1 MFLHS
6 GASLHGHEFSNRPP
20 SGNHMHATQR
30 LRSALANS
38 PARSLT
44 PTPTSSTERSTSP
57 LPRRFSLQGTGTAPS
72 RPDALR
78 RRPASEISPRKEQV
92 VRFDEEP
99 RILSLVEPPSDDDTF
114 SDGFSDI
121 ASLDGA
127 AQRRSRS
134 RRTPK
139 PAANFLLAYPAPG
152 LRTKQRRFVQIRPR
166 LLLQL
171 QQLSTDKRPK
181 PTLDVLPSRLLTGT
195 HILPR
200 LARRCPELFK
210 LRGHLGL
217 DDLVVARSED
227 FDAPGVDLDVKN
239 LHQRD
244 LLAVISPVVARR
256 EGEKSSA
263 DLAEIVLADG
273 AVWMASSF
281 SNGGFEFR
289 HTDAHGITKT
299 ARWVK
304 KSSKQRASIGSI
316 TSIAGLSSMP
326 CLTSSPCLSSTLC
339 SSSQPCLQ
347 SPPGDYKFT
356 FSMIDPMSRR
366 HPVMATLT
374 PSNLEVLDYYTIPS
388 SSKRPTIRSFPVN
401 EMDDDLPPANDEKVT
416 HPVDEATRTLIAIT
430 SIWVSLRHGK
440 GWPAPSPALTVSP
453 TTTSSESRVSNERR
467 RSNTF
472 PTALTPTPKPSPAAS
487 LPQRARSTGAAYMQ
501 RRQARLGHDTVVNIN
516 PALLESDD
524 EQKAYGQPVAGD
536 KKPGIYRRLRNWG
549 HRITTHAKKH

>member
-6 GASLHGHEFSNRPP
+6 GASLHGHEFSNRQP

-57 LPRRFSLQGTGTAPS
+57 LPRRFSLQGTSTAPS
-72 RPDALR
+72 RPDALK
-78 RRPASEISPRKEQV
+78 RRPVSEISPRKEQV

-121 ASLDGA
+121 ASLDGTTH
-127 AQRRSRS
+127 RRSKS

-139 PAANFLLAYPAPG
+139 PASNFLLAYPAPG
-152 LRTKQRRFVQIRPR
+152 IRTKQRRFVQIRPR

-171 QQLSTDKRPK
+171 QQLSADKRPK

-227 FDAPGVDLDVKN
+227 FDAPGEDLDVKN

-244 LLAVISPVVARR
+244 LVAVISPVVARR

-281 SNGGFEFR
+281 TNGGFEFR
-289 HTDAHGITKT
+289 HIDANGITKT
-299 ARWVK
+299 ARWIN
-304 KSSKQRASIGSI
+304 KSTRQRASVGSI
-316 TSIAGLSSMP
+316 TS
-326 CLTSSPCLSSTLC
+326 
-339 SSSQPCLQ
+339 
-347 SPPGDYKFT
+347 DYKFT

-374 PSNLEVLDYYTIPS
+374 PSNLEVLDYYTNPKPNYRRS
-388 SSKRPTIRSFPVN
+388 TIRSFPVS
-401 EMDDDLPPANDEKVT
+401 EEDDYLPPSPEEKVP
-416 HPVDEATRTLIAIT
+416 HPVDEATRTLISIT

-440 GWPAPSPALTVSP
+440 GWPAPNPSLTASP
-453 TTTSSESRVSNERR
+453 TPASSESRVSNERR

-472 PTALTPTPKPSPAAS
+472 PTALTPKPSPPTS

-501 RRQARLGHDTVVNIN
+501 RRQARLGNDAVVNVN

-524 EQKAYGQPVAGD
+524 EQKAFDQMAATQ

-549 HRITTHAKKH
+549 HRISTHAKKH

>member
-1 MFLHS
+1 V
-6 GASLHGHEFSNRPP
+6 
-20 SGNHMHATQR
+20 
-30 LRSALANS
+30 
-38 PARSLT
+38 
-44 PTPTSSTERSTSP
+44 
-57 LPRRFSLQGTGTAPS
+57 
-72 RPDALR
+72 
-78 RRPASEISPRKEQV
+78 SEISPRKEQV

-99 RILSLVEPPSDDDTF
+99 RILSLDPPSDDDTF

-121 ASLDGA
+121 ASLDGTTG
-127 AQRRSRS
+127 QRRSRT

-139 PAANFLLAYPAPG
+139 PAANFLLAYPPPR

-171 QQLSTDKRPK
+171 QQLSADKRPK

-200 LARRCPELFK
+200 LARRCPEMFK

-227 FDAPGVDLDVKN
+227 FDAPDVDLDIKN

-244 LLAVISPVVARR
+244 LVAVISPVAARR
-256 EGEKSSA
+256 EGDKTSA
-263 DLAEIVLADG
+263 DLAEIVLTDG

-281 SNGGFEFR
+281 ANGFEFR

-304 KSSKQRASIGSI
+304 KTPRQRASLGS
-316 TSIAGLSSMP
+316 TTTLSGLS
-326 CLTSSPCLSSTLC
+326 
-339 SSSQPCLQ
+339 

-356 FSMIDPMSRR
+356 FSMIDPTSRR

-374 PSNLEVLDYYTIPS
+374 PSNLEVLDNYTMPRATTGATR
-388 SSKRPTIRSFPVN
+388 RPAIRSFPVN
-401 EMDDDLPPANDEKVT
+401 ETEETWSSSDHEEKAT
-416 HPVDEATRTLIAIT
+416 HAVDEATRTLIAIT
-430 SIWVSLRHGK
+430 SIWVSLRHGQ
-440 GWPAPSPALTVSP
+440 GWPTPKPTLTAS
-453 TTTSSESRVSNERR
+453 TSVASSRASNERR

-472 PTALTPTPKPSPAAS
+472 PTATAERPSPAS
-487 LPQRARSTGAAYMQ
+487 PDSQSSTTTSFPGLVPLPQRARSTGAAYMQ
-501 RRQARLGHDTVVNIN
+501 RRKAKLGQDVVAN
-516 PALLESDD
+516 PAVLESDD
-524 EQKAYGQPVAGD
+524 EQKVLDPADV

-549 HRITTHAKKH
+549 HRITTHAKKHGPE